1 VEPDRP
7 QHGWS
12 AAFIAQQYT
21 RIFAIFVSLRFHSG
35 KKKCTARF
43 KNVIIIFFKIA

>member
-12 AAFIAQQYT
+12 AAIVIAQQYS
-21 RIFAIFVSLRFHSG
+21 FATFVSLRFHSG

-43 KNVIIIFFKIA
+43 KNVIISF